1 MIYLEDALSFDPN
14 HSDFTEDELKNGIN
28 FDTYRKFVNNFTS
41 SASLGFRIEG
51 EFWVGDLEITTMY
64 LYLKILKEY
73 QFIRMNAVRRLM
85 AIIWKRILE
94 KNLKL
99 SK

>member
-51 EFWVGDLEITTMY
+51 EF
-64 LYLKILKEY
+64 
-73 QFIRMNAVRRLM
+73 
-85 AIIWKRILE
+85 
-94 KNLKL
+94 
-99 SK
+99 